1 MARNRTLKAVEY
13 GGFILG
19 FEPARTETI
28 AEYLANDWNVSES
41 FSSQDW
47 NLQPREMVY
56 LARQEPRPEIFG
68 AALMMKRGRGGGT
81 KRIKMLFAES
91 VLFEKP
97 ISSNEAANGDRL
109 SQFVSTADNL
119 KRYGASPWSELTHL
133 VKTLRPTYADS
144 LERLAQL
151 RVASNR
157 PATADDR
164 DARLSEERDAF
175 GIALDIAGLSR
186 KEILRA
192 ASVERLSTA
201 NSILELIDAQP
212 IAERS
217 LIERDSAAL
226 KIALQSAF
234 QNAKLKDGRGREIRA
249 YVLDS
254 TPLETATGV
263 DLLLYQEQF
272 GSFLLLQYKA
282 MERNDVVHGW
292 SYRVDG
298 TNLLSQLKTM
308 NHIRSMLPFESP
320 RLLEHQRLSDEP
332 FYFKFCERRLPTAGD
347 DSLVAGITMSAPH
360 LDHFLTLPEARVEG
374 HGRRVGYENCPR
386 YLNNSEFVALARAG
400 WIGCQGATTA
410 AVAEIVHA
418 REEGR
423 IAIVAVIKGLELKAA
438 NRARQ
443 P

>member
-1 MARNRTLKAVEY
+1 MPRNRTLKAAEY

-28 AEYLANDWNVSES
+28 KDYLANNWNVSES

-47 NLQPREMVY
+47 NLQSREMVY
-56 LARQEPRPEIFG
+56 LARREPRPEIVG
-68 AALMMKRGRGGGT
+68 AALMLKRGRGGGT
-81 KRIKMLFAES
+81 KRIKMLFAKS

-97 ISSNEAANGDRL
+97 ISSNEAADGERL
-109 SQFVSTADNL
+109 GQIVSTADNL
-119 KRYGASPWSELTHL
+119 KRYRAGPWSELNHL
-133 VKTLRPTYADS
+133 IKTLRPTYADS
-144 LERLAQL
+144 IEQLAQL
-151 RVASNR
+151 RVDSNK
-157 PATADDR
+157 PAIAADR
-164 DARLSEERDAF
+164 GTRLSEERDSF
-175 GIALDIAGLSR
+175 GLALDIAGLSR
-186 KEILRA
+186 HKILRTT
-192 ASVERLSTA
+192 SVKRLSSA
-201 NSILELIDAQP
+201 ASILELIDAQP

-217 LIERDSAAL
+217 LIESDSAAL
-226 KIALQSAF
+226 EIALQSAF
-234 QNAKLKDGRGREIRA
+234 QNAKFKDDRGREVRA

-282 MERNDVVHGW
+282 MEKDEVVRGW

-298 TNLLSQLKTM
+298 TNLPSQLKTM
-308 NHIRSMLPFESP
+308 NRIRSTLPFVSS

-332 FYFKFCERRLPTAGD
+332 FYFKFCERRLPVAGD
-347 DSLVAGITMSAPH
+347 DSLVAGITMSAPL
-360 LDHFLTLPEARVEG
+360 LDLFLTLPEAKVEG

-410 AVAEIVHA
+410 AVAEIIRA
-418 REEGR
+418 REDGR
-423 IAIVAVIKGLELKAA
+423 IALVAVIKGLELKSA
-438 NRARQ
+438 NRAR
-443 P
+443 PS

>member
-1 MARNRTLKAVEY
+1 MTRNRTLKVDEY

-19 FEPARTETI
+19 FEPERTETI
-28 AEYLANDWNVSES
+28 EEYLANKWSVSES

-47 NLQPREMVY
+47 NLQSREMVY
-56 LARQEPRPEIFG
+56 LARREPRPEIFG
-68 AALMMKRGRGGGT
+68 AALMLRRGRGGGT

-97 ISSNEAANGDRL
+97 ISSDEAANGERL
-109 SQFVSTADNL
+109 GQIISTADNL
-119 KRYGASPWSELTHL
+119 KRYRAGPWIELTHL

-144 LERLAQL
+144 LEQLAQL

-157 PATADDR
+157 LATADDR
-164 DARLSEERDAF
+164 GTRLSEERDAF
-175 GIALDIAGLSR
+175 GLALDIAGLNR
-186 KEILRA
+186 REILRA
-192 ASVERLSTA
+192 TSVERLNTA
-201 NSILELIDAQP
+201 ESILELIDARP

-217 LIERDSAAL
+217 LIESDSAAL
-226 KIALQSAF
+226 EIALQSAF
-234 QNAKLKDGRGREIRA
+234 RNAKFKDDRGREVRA

-282 MERNDVVHGW
+282 MEKEDVVPGW
-292 SYRVDG
+292 SYSVDG
-298 TNLLSQLKTM
+298 TNLPSQLETM
-308 NHIRSMLPFESP
+308 KRIRSILPFESP

-332 FYFKFCERRLPTAGD
+332 FYFKFCERRFPVAGD

-400 WIGCQGATTA
+400 WIGCQGATTT
-410 AVAEIVHA
+410 AVAEIIRA
-418 REEGR
+418 REDGR
-423 IAIVAVIKGLELKAA
+423 IAIVAVIKGLELKSV
-438 NRARQ
+438 NRAR
-443 P
+443 PP